1 MIRAHIFKIH
11 CSIVLTIRLLVA
23 IVDTVAGASA
33 LEEGGLQ
40 ELAGDLG
47 LDFISTATQGRE
59 EGSSF

>member
-40 ELAGDLG
+40 ELAGGLG
-47 LDFISTATQGRE
+47 P
-59 EGSSF
+59 